1 MSALRGNASDT
12 FSDNDDDAQPAAVT
26 PTGQVT
32 RKQSYMGRHE
42 FDDVSLRLH
51 RLYRAAT
58 ADEALAA
65 AEDRFDEAAEMVV
78 ANTPS
83 EIRQLGSCRM
93 RMVFRIL
100 LYGSYVVAVAI
111 FFSTVYKSKMKAKY
125 LAADRNSGDCESV
138 WTTLTGTHHLDI
150 DGRWDTDPDFEPQR
164 SLFVVDF
171 ARLPAKDYQAA
182 MGAVADE
189 LRAIV
194 GGAPRSLLESLLL
207 ATTRQIRVL
216 DGVVSVSFDVRAESF
231 MDLPTGTAGF
241 AGCPG
246 PYGGDFEEAR
256 ANPAFQY
263 DMRIEDGALVFS
275 LDAVETF
282 KTCQQTRSGKSLW
295 DVLGAP
301 NSGNIWGKRNIEL
314 SVHLQSI
321 AAAAACVEIKF
332 TARSSR
338 IAASSS
344 MPSTRCLLVGVAMP
358 VPRHSTEPARP
369 RRVHPTLVDFHTGEC
384 DQLRV
389 DHA

>member
-1 MSALRGNASDT
+1 MSALRGHASDT
-12 FSDNDDDAQPAAVT
+12 FSDDDDDAEAPPRAVSEPTRSAAAVT

-32 RKQSYMGRHE
+32 RKQSYTGRHE

-138 WTTLTGTHHLDI
+138 WTTLTGTHNLDVN
-150 DGRWDTDPDFEPQR
+150 GRWDTDPDFEPQR

-194 GGAPRSLLESLLL
+194 GGAPRSL
-207 ATTRQIRVL
+207 AQ
-216 DGVVSVSFDVRAESF
+216 
-231 MDLPTGTAGF
+231 
-241 AGCPG
+241 C
-246 PYGGDFEEAR
+246 Y
-256 ANPAFQY
+256 
-263 DMRIEDGALVFS
+263 
-275 LDAVETF
+275 
-282 KTCQQTRSGKSLW
+282 KS
-295 DVLGAP
+295 
-301 NSGNIWGKRNIEL
+301 S
-314 SVHLQSI
+314 
-321 AAAAACVEIKF
+321 C
-332 TARSSR
+332 
-338 IAASSS
+338 
-344 MPSTRCLLVGVAMP
+344 
-358 VPRHSTEPARP
+358 
-369 RRVHPTLVDFHTGEC
+369 
-384 DQLRV
+384 
-389 DHA
+389 